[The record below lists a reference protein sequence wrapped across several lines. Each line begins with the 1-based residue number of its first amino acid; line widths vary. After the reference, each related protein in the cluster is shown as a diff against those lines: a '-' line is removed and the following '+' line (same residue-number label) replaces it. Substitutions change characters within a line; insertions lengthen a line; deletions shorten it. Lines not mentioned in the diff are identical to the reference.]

1 MGPPGG
7 GFHLPTC
14 WGGRELFPI
23 HGEVPT
29 EGRGRGRRVGAFTS
43 PLAGEVGP
51 QGRVGV
57 RISRKPTHS
66 LGRSGT
72 LPHSWGS
79 TDRRWGMGP
88 PGTAY
93 TSPLAGEVGP
103 QGRVGVRI
111 SRKPTHSLGRS
122 GTLPHSWGS
131 TDRRSGKGPPGG
143 GFHLP
148 TCWGGRPAGPGG
160 GTDQPETYPL
170 AGEVGN
176 SSPFMGK
183 YRPKVGEGAA
193 GWGLSPPHLL
203 GRSGTLPHSWG
214 STDRRSG
221 MGPPR
226 GAFNSPLAG
235 EVGNS
240 SPFMGKYRP
249 KVGEGAAGWGLPI
262 SRRRRHGS

>member
-7 GFHLPTC
+7 GFHLPTRWGGRELFPIHGEVPTEGRGWGRRVGAFTSPLAGEVGNSSPFMGKYRPKVGEGAAGWGLSPPHLLGRSARRAGWGYGSAGNLPTR

-57 RISRKPTHS
+57 RISRKPPHL

-79 TDRRWGMGP
+79 TDRRSGMGP

-122 GTLPHSWGS
+122 GTL
-131 TDRRSGKGPPGG
+131 
-143 GFHLP
+143 
-148 TCWGGRPAGPGG
+148 
-160 GTDQPETYPL
+160 
-170 AGEVGN
+170 
-176 SSPFMGK
+176 
-183 YRPKVGEGAA
+183 
-193 GWGLSPPHLL
+193 
-203 GRSGTLPHSWG
+203 
-214 STDRRSG
+214 
-221 MGPPR
+221 
-226 GAFNSPLAG
+226 
-235 EVGNS
+235 
-240 SPFMGKYRP
+240 
-249 KVGEGAAGWGLPI
+249 
-262 SRRRRHGS
+262 